1 MSKLYMKDSK
11 IVSVGDSFMY
21 ETFVYLR
28 TKLSCMVV
36 NSAIFISEKEINNVV
51 EYFRKSP
58 HIEINSQLIEAPEQW
73 LLDNGYFE
81 YQIPEKI
88 KRVRKTKPKEDV

>member
-1 MSKLYMKDSK
+1 MNKLYMKDNK
-11 IVSVGDSFMY
+11 IVSVGNSFMY
-21 ETFVYLR
+21 ETFVYLK

-58 HIEINSQLIEAPEQW
+58 HIEICSQLIEAPEQW
-73 LLDNGYFE
+73 LLDNEYRE
-81 YQIPEKI
+81 YQKPEKI

>member
-11 IVSVGDSFMY
+11 IVSVGNSFMY
-21 ETFVYLR
+21 ETFVYLK

-36 NSAIFISEKEINNVV
+36 NSAIFISEKEIENVV
-51 EYFRKSP
+51 ECFKKTP
-58 HIEINSQLIEAPEQW
+58 HIEICSQLTEAPEQW
-73 LLDNGYFE
+73 LLDNEYRE
-81 YQIPEKI
+81 YQKPEKI

>member
-1 MSKLYMKDSK
+1 
-11 IVSVGDSFMY
+11 MY

-58 HIEINSQLIEAPEQW
+58 HIEICSQLIEAPEQW
-73 LLDNGYFE
+73 LLDNEYRE
-81 YQIPEKI
+81 YQKPEKI
-88 KRVRKTKPKEDV
+88 KRVRELTGLGLKDAKDLVEKHEKNNFK

>member
-58 HIEINSQLIEAPEQW
+58 HIEICSQLIEAPEQW
-73 LLDNGYFE
+73 LLDNEYRE
-81 YQIPEKI
+81 YQKPEKI